1 MTHWHPTNTQDPA
14 TDGMG
19 GNGKSGGVSSPFA
32 TLGSLR
38 SATAS
43 SGSSNNNG
51 IGAERGEARRGS
63 TGADTLR
70 ENEVDGLDLRDSIE
84 G

>member
-63 TGADTLR
+63 TTELTPCEKTRWMDWICG
-70 ENEVDGLDLRDSIE
+70 IQ
-84 G
+84 